1 MRDAVS
7 AAADTT
13 APAEGRWVHSEME
26 TFYAGELPSWREP
39 CEVVIRGGQI
49 AVHHRDPAL
58 GAITFVEREAE
69 SGHYTLQAANGA
81 RLSLHRFAG
90 SNRLE
95 GYWADRGNRGM
106 WLVTL
111 SDDPEDKIG

>member
-1 MRDAVS
+1 MS
-7 AAADTT
+7 AAADT
-13 APAEGRWVHSEME
+13 AAEADGRWPHSEME

-39 CEVVIRGGQI
+39 CEVVIRDGQI
-49 AVHHRDPAL
+49 TVHHDDPAL
-58 GAITFVEREAE
+58 GAVTLVGREAE
-69 SGHYTLQAANGA
+69 PGHFTLQAANGA

-111 SDDPEDKIG
+111 SDDPEDAVR